1 MNKND
6 INIKLNVGMRNVPL
20 KVSENEIYIIK
31 ENNIKRIHDI
41 LKNSYTAKPNLE
53 CNVKIIISK
62 IIANAIFHL
71 DYTRRRFRNE

>member
-6 INIKLNVGMRNVPL
+6 NYIKLNVGMRHTPF
-20 KVSENEIYIIK
+20 KVSENEIYVIR

-53 CNVKIIISK
+53 CNVTKL
-62 IIANAIFHL
+62 F
-71 DYTRRRFRNE
+71 

>member
-6 INIKLNVGMRNVPL
+6 NIKSSINMRPNTV
-20 KVSENEIYIIK
+20 KISENEIYMIR

-53 CNVKIIISK
+53 CTV
-62 IIANAIFHL
+62 
-71 DYTRRRFRNE
+71 R

>member
-6 INIKLNVGMRNVPL
+6 NNIKLNVGMRNIPL
-20 KVSENEIYIIK
+20 KVSENDIYIIR

-53 CNVKIIISK
+53 CNVFFNFLNK
-62 IIANAIFHL
+62 N
-71 DYTRRRFRNE
+71 

>member
-6 INIKLNVGMRNVPL
+6 NNIKLNVGMRNIPL
-20 KVSENEIYIIK
+20 KVSENDIYIIR

-53 CNVKIIISK
+53 CNVFLFYYIKT
-62 IIANAIFHL
+62 IFHQ
-71 DYTRRRFRNE
+71 FRLF

>member
-6 INIKLNVGMRNVPL
+6 NYNKLNVGMRQVPL
-20 KVSENEIYIIK
+20 KVSENEIYIIR

-53 CNVKIIISK
+53 CKVIYLFLILQ
-62 IIANAIFHL
+62 IFRL
-71 DYTRRRFRNE
+71 S

>member
-6 INIKLNVGMRNVPL
+6 NYIKLNVGVRQVPL
-20 KVSENEIYIIK
+20 KVSENEIYIIR

-53 CNVKIIISK
+53 CKVMYLYLLLKFYRLS
-62 IIANAIFHL
+62 
-71 DYTRRRFRNE
+71 